1 MENMYAVQAVV
12 CDWGVY
18 ENGKL
23 KVVVNDYSNAK
34 LIVDILNADVKHERY
49 KEVE

>member
-1 MENMYAVQAVV
+1 MENVYTVKPVV

-23 KVVVNDYSNAK
+23 KVVVNSYSNAQ
-34 LIVDILNADVKHERY
+34 LIVDILNVDLNIL
-49 KEVE
+49 